1 MREHT
6 QAWELAWEVAGEG
19 NTQGEVAENSK
30 AEDRS
35 LYSVEYRSADREEE
49 EELEDQ
55 GIPVLQEV
63 PSVP

>member
-6 QAWELAWEVAGEG
+6 QAWELAWEVAEEG
-19 NTQGEVAENSK
+19 NTQGEVVENST

-49 EELEDQ
+49 EEREDR

>member
-6 QAWELAWEVAGEG
+6 QAWELAWEVAVEG
-19 NTQGEVAENSK
+19 NTQGEVVENSK

-49 EELEDQ
+49 EELEDR
-55 GIPVLQEV
+55 GIPVLLEV